1 MEFKMEKDTDKWE
14 CSVALMMKVK
24 DAANYVGV
32 NIFVRRGGNE
42 ISILSKQKGKY
53 TEHKREKNRSGR
65 KNFAIKTQKW

>member
-24 DAANYVGV
+24 DEENYVGI
-32 NIFVRRGGNE
+32 NKRGGNE
-42 ISILSKQKGKY
+42 ISIFSKQKGKY